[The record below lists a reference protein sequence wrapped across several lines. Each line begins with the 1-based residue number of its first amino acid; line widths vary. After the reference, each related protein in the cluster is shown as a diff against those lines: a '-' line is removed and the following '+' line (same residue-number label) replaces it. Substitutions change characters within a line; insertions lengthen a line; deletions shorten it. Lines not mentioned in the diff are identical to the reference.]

1 MPEERYKPALRQ
13 ALQFHE
19 IGDKSPYQLFFAA
32 KGKSGASFGFMQGD
46 LAAQQ
51 PVVQRTF
58 HQCLS
63 ASGFT
68 EDEINSLA
76 RRLSVHLIR
85 NPLSRSETER
95 INAAFAAHRD
105 AVDAMDDAILSGV
118 YSGLD
123 KCLAVAA
130 RADRTI
136 HPEAQLYIAMWIN
149 MSGPPSKMLL
159 WLAGDDPQLGVRV
172 QPPGRQ
178 VDVAAIQ
185 AYLRATSYYRENP
198 RNFAHLEES
207 ANAGAR
213 KLPG

>member
-51 PVVQRTF
+51 PIVQRTF

-63 ASGFT
+63 TSGFT

-76 RRLSVHLIR
+76 RQLSVHLIR
-85 NPLSRSETER
+85 NPLSREETER
-95 INAAFAAHRD
+95 VNAALDAHRD
-105 AVDAMDDAILSGV
+105 LVNAMDDTILMGV

-123 KCLAVAA
+123 KCLAAA
-130 RADRTI
+130 TNAHRTI
-136 HPEAQLYIAMWIN
+136 QPRAQLYIAMWIN
-149 MSGPPSKMLL
+149 MSGPPSKMLE
-159 WLAGDDPQLGVRV
+159 WLAGHDPQLGVRV
-172 QPPGRQ
+172 DPPGPE
-178 VDVAAIQ
+178 VDVPAVQ
-185 AYLRATSYYRENP
+185 GYLKATSYYRENP

-207 ANAGAR
+207 ANAGAT
-213 KLPG
+213 KLP